1 MSVIFFK
8 SNDMPSRPR
17 AGVNTRLFSRFFILF
32 IGVLI
37 SHNCLAKKPSILVFT
52 KTAGFRHSS
61 IGIGKK
67 AIAKLG
73 EENGFNVDT
82 TSNADLFAEKSLK
95 RYAAVVF
102 LNTTGDVLNP
112 AQEKAF
118 EQYIRKGGGYVGV
131 HAASDTEYDWE
142 WYGRLVG
149 AYFMNHPKQQTA
161 KLDIVDATHISTKH
175 LPNPWTHFDE
185 FYDFK
190 NISSETTKLI
200 LIDENSYEGGKNG
213 DYHPMAWYQDFD
225 GGRAFY
231 TGLGHTDKSYSDP
244 MFLQHLLGGIHYAIG
259 K

>member
-1 MSVIFFK
+1 MSSK
-8 SNDMPSRPR
+8 SFNWVSAR
-17 AGVNTRLFSRFFILF
+17 AFSSFFILF
-32 IGVLI
+32 IGLLI
-37 SHNCLAKKPSILVFT
+37 SHSCFAKKPTILVFT
-52 KTAGFRHSS
+52 KTAGFRHGT
-61 IGIGKK
+61 IEVGKQ

-73 EENGFNVDT
+73 EENGLKVDT
-82 TSNADLFAEKSLK
+82 TSNADFFTKKTLK
-95 RYAAVVF
+95 KYAAVVF
-102 LNTTGDVLNP
+102 LNTTGDVLDP
-112 AQEKAF
+112 SQEKAF

-161 KLDIVDATHISTKH
+161 KLDIVDSTHISTKH
-175 LPNPWTHFDE
+175 LPNPWMHFDE

-213 DYHPMAWYQDFD
+213 DYHPMAWYHDFD

-244 MFLQHLLGGIHYAIG
+244 MFLQHLLGGIRYAIG